1 MSTAMAVAL
10 LPLAASAVLGF
21 YFLNHGVIDSY
32 TDIAYRLHKQIA
44 PIQALRLE
52 MQEALVPVDE
62 FLEDGAATHAA
73 AYRTARSNI
82 ESHFADLATSLDTS
96 SNFKSLLVRARE
108 GWTVA
113 DKHALEILQAMG
125 ERGTPGLTRA
135 VLAFHGEVTSAVD
148 RLQTVYKQ
156 IDATLDE
163 DFRVAELY
171 YERTVWVIGI
181 ATGVS
186 LLAILFSV
194 TLVSRMLS
202 SSVDRLVEGAAK
214 IAEGDRDHRI
224 EVTVPPELS
233 RVANEFN
240 LMIGRIRDTEEALER
255 LARRDTLT
263 GLPNRLEFDEALA
276 EMQARIERHGVS
288 WGVLT
293 VDIDYFKSVNDTY
306 GHAAGDE
313 VLKAVSQAMASR
325 LRPYDKLFRTGGEE
339 FTILM
344 PETDLDGALRVAER
358 LRETVEALVVKC
370 RNDDISVTIS
380 GGIAMATRNRFVSD
394 VLNLADTAL
403 YQAKSNGRNQIVS
416 ENAQFS
422 RKLAMA

>member
-1 MSTAMAVAL
+1 
-10 LPLAASAVLGF
+10 
-21 YFLNHGVIDSY
+21 
-32 TDIAYRLHKQIA
+32 
-44 PIQALRLE
+44 
-52 MQEALVPVDE
+52 
-62 FLEDGAATHAA
+62 
-73 AYRTARSNI
+73 
-82 ESHFADLATSLDTS
+82 
-96 SNFKSLLVRARE
+96 
-108 GWTVA
+108 
-113 DKHALEILQAMG
+113 
-125 ERGTPGLTRA
+125 
-135 VLAFHGEVTSAVD
+135 
-148 RLQTVYKQ
+148 
-156 IDATLDE
+156 
-163 DFRVAELY
+163 
-171 YERTVWVIGI
+171 
-181 ATGVS
+181 
-186 LLAILFSV
+186 
-194 TLVSRMLS
+194 
-202 SSVDRLVEGAAK
+202 
-214 IAEGDRDHRI
+214 
-224 EVTVPPELS
+224 
-233 RVANEFN
+233 
-240 LMIGRIRDTEEALER
+240 MIGRIRDTEEALER